1 MEYIPPYTIQ
11 EVQMDNV
18 QIQLMDET
26 GNWRTYTITPNQSLL
41 YRQAMQQLRWN
52 FPNARIRAVDND
64 GRLVDIM

>member
-11 EVQMDNV
+11 EVQMDNIQV
-18 QIQLMDET
+18 QLQDET

-41 YRQAMQQLRWN
+41 YRQAMQQLKWN
-52 FPNARIRAVDND
+52 FPNARVRAVDND